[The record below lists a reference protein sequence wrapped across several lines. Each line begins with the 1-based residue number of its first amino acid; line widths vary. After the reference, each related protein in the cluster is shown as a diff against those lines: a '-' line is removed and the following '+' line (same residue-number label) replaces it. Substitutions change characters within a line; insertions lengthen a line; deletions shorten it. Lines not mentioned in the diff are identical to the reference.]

1 MRKVYFFII
10 AFLTINAN
18 AQSYVE
24 IDGIKIEK
32 VIKVEDGTGKT
43 KLKLNG
49 YGIRDK
55 MWINLYTQALY
66 LTKNTSSSEKILDS
80 KSSIATRLHVTSSL
94 VSKEKLIKAIEEG
107 VEKSYEGDMEAI
119 RPRLN
124 TLMGFFNQKEVLEKN
139 GYVDFVYS
147 EETETLYTYINET
160 LIGEIKG
167 ADFRRVLF
175 GIWLEEKCVD
185 KTLKR
190 RLLGR

>member
-1 MRKVYFFII
+1 MKKICLFIF
-10 AFLTINAN
+10 AFLTINAS

-24 IDGIKIEK
+24 VDGIKIEK

-66 LTKNTSSSEKILDS
+66 VTKTTSDAEKILNS
-80 KSSIATRLHVTSSL
+80 KSSIATRLYVTSSL

-107 VEKSYEGDMEAI
+107 VEKSYKGDIESI

-124 TLMGFFNQKEVLEKN
+124 MLMSFFNKDEVLEKN
-139 GYVDFVYS
+139 GYVDFIYS
-147 EETETLYTYINET
+147 EDTETLYTSINDKV
-160 LIGEIKG
+160 IGEIKG
-167 ADFRRVLF
+167 ADFRIVLF
-175 GIWLEEKCVD
+175 GIWLEEKPVD
-185 KTLKR
+185 RTLKR
-190 RLLGR
+190 RLLGK

>member
-1 MRKVYFFII
+1 MKKIYLFIF
-10 AFLTINAN
+10 AFLTINAS

-55 MWINLYTQALY
+55 MWINLYVQALY
-66 LTKNTSSSEKILDS
+66 VTKTTSDAEKILDS

-107 VEKSYEGDMEAI
+107 VEKSYQGDIESI

-124 TLMGFFNQKEVLEKN
+124 TLMSFFNKSEVLEKN
-139 GYVDFVYS
+139 GYVDFIYS
-147 EETETLYTYINET
+147 EDTETLYTSINDVV
-160 LIGEIKG
+160 IGEIKG

-175 GIWLEEKCVD
+175 GIWLEEKPVD
-185 KTLKR
+185 RTLKR
-190 RLLGR
+190 RLLGK

>member
-1 MRKVYFFII
+1 MKKVYLLIF
-10 AFLTINAN
+10 AFLTINVI
-18 AQSYVE
+18 AQNTVDV
-24 IDGIKIEK
+24 DGIQIQK

-43 KLKLNG
+43 KLRLNG

-66 LTKNTSSSEKILDS
+66 LTKTTSSAEKILNS
-80 KSSIATRLHVTSSL
+80 KSSIATRLYVTSSL
-94 VSKEKLIKAIEEG
+94 ISKEKLIKAIEEG
-107 VEKSYEGDMEAI
+107 VEKSYKGDIESI

-124 TLMGFFNQKEVLEKN
+124 QLMGFFSKDEVLEKN

-147 EETETLYTYINET
+147 EDTETLYTYINDT

-167 ADFRRVLF
+167 ADFRIVLF

-185 KTLKR
+185 KTLKK